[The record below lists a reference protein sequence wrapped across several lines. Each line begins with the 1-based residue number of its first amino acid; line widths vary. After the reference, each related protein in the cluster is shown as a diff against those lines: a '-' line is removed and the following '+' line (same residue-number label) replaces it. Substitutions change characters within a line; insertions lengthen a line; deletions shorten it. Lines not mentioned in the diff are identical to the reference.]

1 MAGQETTG
9 NRDGNFARCR
19 DGDTKLKTASGTA
32 VQAFTNGIDRAM
44 NQNSLV
50 KRSIVFFLVPNFSM
64 IAFATA
70 IEPLRIAN
78 RMLGYDA
85 YQWRLTSV
93 DGKPVTA
100 SNGVEC
106 AVNASLEDERRYLQR
121 EQRPSMVFVCS
132 GVHVEEFR
140 NKSVFAWLRE
150 EYNRG
155 VAVGGLC
162 TGAHILAAAG
172 LLSGRRCA
180 IHWENLPGFSEAFP
194 KAEVYADLFEVDS
207 NLYTCAGG
215 TASLDMMLK
224 LIGDDFDANL
234 VNKICE
240 QALTD
245 RVRSPQDRQRL
256 PLRARLGIQNSKVLT
271 IIEMM
276 EANLSEPQALINVAH
291 TIGLSRRQVERLF
304 RQEMGRS
311 PARYY
316 LEIRLDRARHLLL
329 QSSMPVVEVAVACG
343 FVSASHFSKCYRE
356 LYGRSPQQERAERK
370 ILVVA

>member
-1 MAGQETTG
+1 
-9 NRDGNFARCR
+9 
-19 DGDTKLKTASGTA
+19 
-32 VQAFTNGIDRAM
+32 M
-44 NQNSLV
+44 NQASSI
-50 KRSIVFFLVPNFSM
+50 KRSIVFFLVPDFSM

-78 RMLGYDA
+78 RMLGYEA
-85 YQWRLTSV
+85 YRWRLTST
-93 DGKPVTA
+93 DGKPVKA
-100 SNGVEC
+100 SNDVEC
-106 AVNASLEDERRYLQR
+106 AVNASLEDERRFLQR

-132 GVHVEEFR
+132 GVYVEEFR

-172 LLSGRRCA
+172 LLSGKRCA

-207 NLYTCAGG
+207 NIYTCAGG
-215 TASLDMMLK
+215 TAALDMMLK
-224 LIGDDFDANL
+224 LIGDDFDDNL
-234 VNKICE
+234 VNRICE

-245 RVRSPQDRQRL
+245 RVRNPHDRQRL
-256 PLRARLGIQNSKVLT
+256 PLRARLGIQNSKILT

-276 EANLSEPQALINVAH
+276 EANLSEPEALIDVAH
-291 TIGLSRRQVERLF
+291 NIGLSRRQVERLF

-356 LYGRSPQQERAERK
+356 LYGRSPQQERADRK
-370 ILVVA
+370 MLVAA